1 LSQLNARFFAFDQ
14 ESNCIEVYQRDF
26 TQIQN
31 LWRTGFTH
39 CRPDAGD
46 VIRLNPAAE

>member
-1 LSQLNARFFAFDQ
+1 LSQLNARVFAFDQ
-14 ESNCIEVYQRDF
+14 ESNCIEVYQRDLA
-26 TQIQN
+26 QIQSF
-31 LWRTGFTH
+31 WRTAITH